1 MADHIIYIK
10 ALNSAMGG
18 AQTQTQPKQLN
29 SLTSPTSERE
39 QGAGIKKIAGIVTNP
54 DSLIGKVTGEG
65 VSAAGVMGAI
75 VVASAVIADK
85 AISII
90 EPFITRASG
99 DYRFNIEY
107 SNFKNTLGL
116 IFRPVSTGIGIANRL
131 QEIDVVNQRK
141 EQNRLLVGDSIINSY
156 GGNV

>member
-10 ALNSAMGG
+10 ALNSASGNNP
-18 AQTQTQPKQLN
+18 TQPSTK
-29 SLTSPTSERE
+29 TSATTPFAERE
-39 QGAGIKKIAGIVTNP
+39 DKGAGIKKIAGIVTNP
-54 DSLIGKVTGEG
+54 DSLIGKVAGEG
-65 VSAAGVMGAI
+65 VSAAGVIGAV

-116 IFRPVSTGIGIANRL
+116 IFRPVSTGLGIANRL